1 MTSPLQLKYLE
12 AMGIPVWVSRELVV
26 VEEKTDTG
34 HSVEAGQETTLSV
47 ENILH
52 DLEAIIDKPS
62 SPENVV
68 EAQPSDHVSVST
80 NSNVQKSPVTTNISH
95 TLTDMPNVLGQTSGH
110 TVYASGNL
118 QADWMVI
125 GESPEFINHDSNQ
138 PYTADAGVLLVNMLR
153 AVGIDNPRTQSY
165 LVNILKNSEN
175 TETDQASE
183 LNALLLDSIHK
194 VQPKMV
200 LIVGQLAAQNLLQ
213 SKEPLARLR
222 GKAHTL
228 PDTNIP
234 VVVTYYPSYLLSKPM
249 DKRKAW
255 NDLKLAMSLLT

>member
-26 VEEKTDTG
+26 DDDETDTE
-34 HSVEAGQETTLSV
+34 HNVKAGQETTLSV

-52 DLEAIIDKPS
+52 DLEAIIDKTS
-62 SPENVV
+62 SYESGE
-68 EAQPSDHVSVST
+68 EAQLSEHVSVST
-80 NSNVQKSPVTTNISH
+80 NSDKQEPPVASNLSH
-95 TLTDMPNVLGQTSGH
+95 AHTDMPNVLGQTSDY
-110 TVYASGNL
+110 TIYASGNL

-138 PYTADAGVLLVNMLR
+138 PYAADAGLLLVNMLR

-165 LVNILKNSEN
+165 LVNILKNSES
-175 TETDQASE
+175 TETGLATE
-183 LNALLLDSIHK
+183 LYTLLLDSIHK
-194 VQPKMV
+194 VQPKII

-213 SKEPLARLR
+213 SVEPLARQR

-255 NDLKLAMSLLT
+255 DDLKLAMSLLT